1 MPPAGEG
8 AHGAV
13 LDGSFCRKRRCD
25 PSFRTLPGRGPLW
38 HSGSWALAGR
48 LRSLPCVPSGAPQA
62 GGACGGRGAGAKEG
76 AVVLQVPAELTGPSA
91 REAAGAH
98 PVPTPTSA
106 PAPGRCSAGRGLVSL
121 GERSGVGGGR
131 QPGRRYAPLLQV
143 MAGLGAPDA
152 SHRRTAVVPSVT
164 VVSAGSRVNAGAT
177 SRQRSWSD
185 AQRAEP
191 RRSLQGACSTP
202 SPSLGRVCPP
212 RVCTTG
218 FSLPPG
224 LGSSPGSE
232 KPSLTP
238 GAAPPPR
245 GLARCR
251 AVTPLS
257 PAELLCPHAAPLPG
271 GPRSWQRD
279 HLACPPRGS
288 VPEPDGPR
296 GPDPDGQ
303 YTFAE

>member
-1 MPPAGEG
+1 M
-8 AHGAV
+8 
-13 LDGSFCRKRRCD
+13 
-25 PSFRTLPGRGPLW
+25 
-38 HSGSWALAGR
+38 
-48 LRSLPCVPSGAPQA
+48 
-62 GGACGGRGAGAKEG
+62 
-76 AVVLQVPAELTGPSA
+76 LQVPAELTGPSA

-224 LGSSPGSE
+224 LGSSPGPE

-257 PAELLCPHAAPLPG
+257 PAELLRPHVAPLPG